1 MTRMVAAPTTRRRP
15 APLFEMVVR
24 EAQPDAADRGYLQR
38 VLGYMSTGSVEEQK
52 FFVFQGKGGDGKS
65 TIVNAVRHT
74 LGTYATTVAV
84 ETFLDTGVKR
94 GSRGLARHRRAGRR
108 HPVPVRRRAA
118 LGVEAGD
125 RGDQDLHRRRQP

>member
-1 MTRMVAAPTTRRRP
+1 
-15 APLFEMVVR
+15 
-24 EAQPDAADRGYLQR
+24 
-38 VLGYMSTGSVEEQK
+38 MSTGSHRGAEVL
-52 FFVFQGKGGDGKS
+52 VFQGKGGDGKS

-94 GSRGLARHRRAGRR
+94 GSEAS
-108 HPVPVRRRAA
+108 PDIAA
-118 LGVEAGD
+118 LAGDTRFLCAGEPPSRVEAGH